1 MIFLTKKKKE
11 GGWARLFTVVENC
24 NGTLRGQSLLF
35 SSWVQCHVIWV
46 FSKFHPPQKKQ
57 KKNNKIQIQTYTV
70 FTHSSCV
77 NTKTYRCAH
86 IHTHKAPSR
95 TKAYTDIK
103 GPLFSPSYRYS
114 TGGLCCVH
122 LRLCVFVSMCDTMYG
137 VNSCR
142 HPRHTELHGFVC
154 TGILVLC
161 ELLRKNSSSTN
172 NAHRSRT
179 IVPLTAFVCGGG
191 ETGNEIMLRVLTV
204 CVEGLSKSRARPGAE
219 YQSLINQPCWAY
231 GNEE

>member
-24 NGTLRGQSLLF
+24 NGSLLF
-35 SSWVQCHVIWV
+35 SSWVSE
-46 FSKFHPPQKKQ
+46 FSQSFTPPPPTKNKQ
-57 KKNNKIQIQTYTV
+57 TNNKIQIQTYTV

-122 LRLCVFVSMCDTMYG
+122 LRLCHCVFVSVCDTMYG
-137 VNSCR
+137 VNSYR

>member
-24 NGTLRGQSLLF
+24 NATFRGQSLLF
-35 SSWVQCHVIWV
+35 SSWVQCHIIGV
-46 FSKFHPPQKKQ
+46 FSKLHTPQKT
-57 KKNNKIQIQTYTV
+57 NNKIQTYTV

-122 LRLCVFVSMCDTMYG
+122 LRLCHCVFVSVCETQCMGWTLADT
-137 VNSCR
+137 
-142 HPRHTELHGFVC
+142 L
-154 TGILVLC
+154 GIQ
-161 ELLRKNSSSTN
+161 SS
-172 NAHRSRT
+172 
-179 IVPLTAFVCGGG
+179 
-191 ETGNEIMLRVLTV
+191 TV
-204 CVEGLSKSRARPGAE
+204 CVHGHSGFVWTTEKQQQFHQQCSQKQNNCAFDGVCLWWWGDRKWDHAEGSDCVRGRLIEEPGQARSRIPIT
-219 YQSLINQPCWAY
+219 Y
-231 GNEE
+231 

>member
-1 MIFLTKKKKE
+1 MSRYLSFLKVSSPPPKK
-11 GGWARLFTVVENC
+11 T
-24 NGTLRGQSLLF
+24 
-35 SSWVQCHVIWV
+35 
-46 FSKFHPPQKKQ
+46 
-57 KKNNKIQIQTYTV
+57 NNKIQIQTYTV

-86 IHTHKAPSR
+86 IHIHKAPSR

-122 LRLCVFVSMCDTMYG
+122 LRLCHCVFVSVCDTMYG
-137 VNSCR
+137 VNSYR

-161 ELLRKNSSSTN
+161 ELLRKKKQQFHQQCSQKQN
-172 NAHRSRT
+172 NC
-179 IVPLTAFVCGGG
+179 AFDGVCLWWWGD
-191 ETGNEIMLRVLTV
+191 R
-204 CVEGLSKSRARPGAE
+204 K
-219 YQSLINQPCWAY
+219 
-231 GNEE
+231 

>member
-24 NGTLRGQSLLF
+24 NGSLLF

-46 FSKFHPPQKKQ
+46 VFSKFHPPTKKQ
-57 KKNNKIQIQTYTV
+57 TNNKIQIQTYTV

-114 TGGLCCVH
+114 TGGFMLCASTSLSLCVCERVWHNVWGELLQTPSAYRAARVCVH
-122 LRLCVFVSMCDTMYG
+122 GHS
-137 VNSCR
+137 
-142 HPRHTELHGFVC
+142 GFVWTTEKKQQFHQQC
-154 TGILVLC
+154 SQKQNNCAFDGVCLWWWGD
-161 ELLRKNSSSTN
+161 RKWDHAEGSDCVRGRLIEEPGK
-172 NAHRSRT
+172 ARSRIPIT
-179 IVPLTAFVCGGG
+179 
-191 ETGNEIMLRVLTV
+191 
-204 CVEGLSKSRARPGAE
+204 
-219 YQSLINQPCWAY
+219 Y
-231 GNEE
+231 

>member
-1 MIFLTKKKKE
+1 MGSIIYSSRKLQWKSSLQFL
-11 GGWARLFTVVENC
+11 
-24 NGTLRGQSLLF
+24 
-35 SSWVQCHVIWV
+35 SSVSRYLSFLKV
-46 FSKFHPPQKKQ
+46 SPPPPQKTNKQ
-57 KKNNKIQIQTYTV
+57 TNNKIQIQTYTV

-122 LRLCVFVSMCDTMYG
+122 LRLCHCVFVSVCDTMYG
-137 VNSCR
+137 VNSYR

-161 ELLRKNSSSTN
+161 ELLRKKSSSTN